1 MPARVPYMGLRRHRV
16 LGHALA
22 PSPPQFDAPRCVT
35 RVSPVQAMIEGLGI
49 MLQKSTAPPPS
60 GMPPM
65 DLPPAE
71 APKAPSEVLVGG
83 GAPGGAPGG
92 GELDSIVDDGAAAG
106 GEAKKGRFMGL
117 SLFGQGT

>member
-1 MPARVPYMGLRRHRV
+1 MR
-16 LGHALA
+16 
-22 PSPPQFDAPRCVT
+22 
-35 RVSPVQAMIEGLGI
+35 VQAMIEGLGI

-83 GAPGGAPGG
+83 GGAAPA
-92 GELDSIVDDGAAAG
+92 GELDSIGDGGSVANG
-106 GEAKKGRFMGL
+106 DAKKGRGIFGIN
-117 SLFGQGT
+117 LFGQGT